1 MPKLTPKIP
10 LLLDKTQPGFELINN
25 YRDLIKQ
32 NMKMILLTNPGER
45 VMLPEF
51 GVGISGLLFENILD
65 ANVKATY
72 EGRIR
77 SQIKEYLPYVELIE
91 ANFIEDT
98 VEQDMNKVSMRLV
111 YYVPSLGIEDTL
123 YT

>member
-65 ANVKATY
+65 ADIKANF

-77 SQIKEYLPYVELIE
+77 NQIKEYLPYVDLIE
-91 ANFIEDT
+91 ASFIEDS
-98 VEQDMNKVSMRLV
+98 VERDMNKVSMRLV
-111 YYVPSLGIEDTL
+111 YYVPSLGIEETL